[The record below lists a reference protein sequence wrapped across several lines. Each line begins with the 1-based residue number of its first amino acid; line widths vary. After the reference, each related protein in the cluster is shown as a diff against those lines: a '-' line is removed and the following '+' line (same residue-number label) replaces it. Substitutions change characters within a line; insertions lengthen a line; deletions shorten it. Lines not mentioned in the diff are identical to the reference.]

1 MLENL
6 PLIVCISVLG
16 FFGLGVLL
24 VFELSEFPH
33 PINNILNAP
42 ATKKKFKHLEP
53 HFNYV
58 RLMMKRL
65 LFICITLLI
74 STHAL
79 ANTLIPRSVAGDKGK
94 YYLIKKSE
102 SGNIISTLHKRIG
115 VDSVVYT
122 STKINCKTKQIQEI
136 GNSEVSAQAI
146 KPNPT
151 KWFDLVTGSS
161 KYDLYKFVCKK

>member
-1 MLENL
+1 
-6 PLIVCISVLG
+6 
-16 FFGLGVLL
+16 
-24 VFELSEFPH
+24 
-33 PINNILNAP
+33 
-42 ATKKKFKHLEP
+42 
-53 HFNYV
+53 
-58 RLMMKRL
+58 MKRL
-65 LFICITLLI
+65 LFTCIALLI
-74 STHAL
+74 STHTL

-102 SGNIISTLHKRIG
+102 SGNIISTLHKRVG